1 VKCFRNIYIYYISF
15 LFVMIYCCS
24 IQYLRHLHDKVDV
37 IHTRTAPKKEDKS
50 VVDHPGAELMGLG
63 STLMIGNAPYMGG
76 GGMCMDDVCMYA
88 Q

>member
-1 VKCFRNIYIYYISF
+1 
-15 LFVMIYCCS
+15 MIYCCS

-76 GGMCMDDVCMYA
+76 GGKISAWMMYVCMLNKCSHGVCM
-88 Q
+88 